1 MTASSN
7 RVPEISIDALVA
19 HYDVLLFDAYGVLVE
34 ASRALPGAAELITA
48 LERRGVPHLIV
59 TNDASRSARTCAER
73 YQTLGIPVPEHRV
86 ITSGMLIDGYFRR
99 NRLRGAEC
107 IVLGTEDSREYVRQ
121 AGGVVVP
128 LDECDSRTIRCV
140 VVCDEHGFPFLDHV
154 DEALSVIVQKLD
166 RGEPVDLVVPN
177 PDLIY
182 PKSPGRFGVASGSI
196 ALVIEAALAL
206 RYPEGERPRFER
218 LGKPHTPI
226 FDEALARAGTRRAVM
241 IGDQLQTDI
250 RGANAAGLH
259 SALVTF
265 GVTQD
270 VDGALAP
277 ELRPTWVLRSLATS
291 LG

>member
-1 MTASSN
+1 MSLPPAL
-7 RVPEISIDALVA
+7 VPEISIDALVA
-19 HYDVLLFDAYGVLVE
+19 HYDVLLLDAYGVLVE

-48 LERRGVPHLIV
+48 LDRRGVPHLVV

-73 YQTLGIPVPEHRV
+73 YQSLGIPVPESRV
-86 ITSGMLIDGYFRR
+86 ITSGMLIEGYFRKKQ
-99 NRLRGAEC
+99 LRGAEC

-121 AGGVVVP
+121 AGGIVVP
-128 LDECDSRTIRCV
+128 LEKYDSRSIRCV
-140 VVCDEHGFPFLDHV
+140 VICDEHGFPFLDHV

-166 RGEPVDLVVPN
+166 RGEPIELVVPN

-206 RYPEGERPRFER
+206 RYPHGARPVFER
-218 LGKPHTPI
+218 LGKPHAPI
-226 FDEALARAGTRRAVM
+226 FEEAMARAGTRRAVM
-241 IGDQLQTDI
+241 IGDQLETDI

-270 VDGALAP
+270 ARADLAP
-277 ELRPTWVLRSLATS
+277 EVRPTWVLRSLATS
-291 LG
+291 P